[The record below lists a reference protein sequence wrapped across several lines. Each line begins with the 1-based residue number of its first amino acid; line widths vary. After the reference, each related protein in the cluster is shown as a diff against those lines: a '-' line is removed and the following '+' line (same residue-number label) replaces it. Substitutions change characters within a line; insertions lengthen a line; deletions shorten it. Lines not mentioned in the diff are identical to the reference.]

1 MLRASNTAP
10 SPAGQARQTTAALSG
25 KSKQGFGSNVVLA
38 RTVYATIAVV
48 WIGVALLRGHGA
60 QPSTGDSPPREDSA
74 EENHSDSKRR
84 HLEGRYHK
92 GARDPPRV
100 PQAVTSAAGQAAA
113 ARRPSHCAK
122 ETPFATHRPPAT
134 FAPPSPLPPAPP
146 TFTAQLNANFSTS
159 FLDGGLGVASMHA
172 WKKFQKF
179 ASKKTTDL
187 IDEELQEARQAL
199 VPPPSPRVK
208 PPPKIK
214 PVPPPKNKRRTRA
227 AIEKHQA
234 LVQASLQRQQ
244 LKMAKLGG
252 LVRAEEQR
260 IEQQRAVLRKQMRR
274 DATEHRTTFGLYEVV
289 RALEIELSNNGPRS
303 PSRPSSEAH
312 GNTAATSD
320 EEMMNATLMIEAAF
334 ENTVEVTDSP
344 KESVLAQDA
353 ERVRSVTMRDWEPV
367 ENENQVLDLLLG
379 SASSRRNTTTEQ
391 ELRWAAAR
399 RRMRYKLRQARNRN
413 AVRAL
418 VRGAMSKVL
427 HSQVSLA
434 SAVVASAWSWHD
446 LQKQNII
453 RGRLVRSGFYDKSGS
468 LLTSMDQKYIHPQTK
483 PTVFGRKRKAD
494 SCIIAPLHH
503 YIAASPH
510 RCVAFKTSTI
520 TPAVHHVARP

>member
-1 MLRASNTAP
+1 
-10 SPAGQARQTTAALSG
+10 
-25 KSKQGFGSNVVLA
+25 
-38 RTVYATIAVV
+38 
-48 WIGVALLRGHGA
+48 
-60 QPSTGDSPPREDSA
+60 
-74 EENHSDSKRR
+74 
-84 HLEGRYHK
+84 
-92 GARDPPRV
+92 
-100 PQAVTSAAGQAAA
+100 
-113 ARRPSHCAK
+113 
-122 ETPFATHRPPAT
+122 
-134 FAPPSPLPPAPP
+134 
-146 TFTAQLNANFSTS
+146 
-159 FLDGGLGVASMHA
+159 
-172 WKKFQKF
+172 
-179 ASKKTTDL
+179 
-187 IDEELQEARQAL
+187 
-199 VPPPSPRVK
+199 
-208 PPPKIK
+208 
-214 PVPPPKNKRRTRA
+214 
-227 AIEKHQA
+227 
-234 LVQASLQRQQ
+234 
-244 LKMAKLGG
+244 MAKLGG

-483 PTVFGRKRKAD
+483 PTVFGRKVTND
-494 SCIIAPLHH
+494 I
-503 YIAASPH
+503 
-510 RCVAFKTSTI
+510 
-520 TPAVHHVARP
+520 VARVAAITGAAHHNSTRERLEKQEMERCNGHGRREAGHCICDEGYLGDRCKKTHSECITTGGRIVTAEDAATMCLFTVESEDQPRSLYAYHLKCPVSRLTGELVCKFKDVEDVRGLPGIVNSEVYAAQGGCCGEQMCDDVDEESLESMCGVGWSKAMSRIIHDQVCRIMGDNFVRYQDWNSAEAGARFGTETEAHFWSNEVLPTV

>member
-122 ETPFATHRPPAT
+122 EPLTTHLAPAT
-134 FAPPSPLPPAPP
+134 LLLPLP
-146 TFTAQLNANFSTS
+146 LSGL
-159 FLDGGLGVASMHA
+159 LDATDNRLEQRQPLSDWHLGRSMHA

-179 ASKKTTDL
+179 ASKLSVQKTTDL

-234 LVQASLQRQQ
+234 LVQ
-244 LKMAKLGG
+244 
-252 LVRAEEQR
+252 VR
-260 IEQQRAVLRKQMRR
+260 
-274 DATEHRTTFGLYEVV
+274 
-289 RALEIELSNNGPRS
+289 LS
-303 PSRPSSEAH
+303 
-312 GNTAATSD
+312 
-320 EEMMNATLMIEAAF
+320 
-334 ENTVEVTDSP
+334 
-344 KESVLAQDA
+344 A
-353 ERVRSVTMRDWEPV
+353 ERCLP
-367 ENENQVLDLLLG
+367 
-379 SASSRRNTTTEQ
+379 
-391 ELRWAAAR
+391 
-399 RRMRYKLRQARNRN
+399 
-413 AVRAL
+413 AVR
-418 VRGAMSKVL
+418 
-427 HSQVSLA
+427 
-434 SAVVASAWSWHD
+434 
-446 LQKQNII
+446 
-453 RGRLVRSGFYDKSGS
+453 
-468 LLTSMDQKYIHPQTK
+468 
-483 PTVFGRKRKAD
+483 KR
-494 SCIIAPLHH
+494 
-503 YIAASPH
+503 
-510 RCVAFKTSTI
+510 
-520 TPAVHHVARP
+520 